1 MIWFL
6 LIAYVVL
13 SFPAVWAVGKLEK
26 EPTDDPEW
34 RFITAMIWP
43 MDLFFTLL
51 LQLAPT
57 WNSIYLF
64 IFPGEK
70 ENSG

>member
-6 LIAYVVL
+6 LYVVL
-13 SFPAVWAVGKLEK
+13 SFPAVWVIGKLEPPP
-26 EPTDDPEW
+26 ESDPTW

-43 MDLFFTLL
+43 MYFFLTLVC
-51 LQLAPT
+51 QIGPT

-64 IFPGEK
+64 IFPGDK
-70 ENSG
+70 ENEKD